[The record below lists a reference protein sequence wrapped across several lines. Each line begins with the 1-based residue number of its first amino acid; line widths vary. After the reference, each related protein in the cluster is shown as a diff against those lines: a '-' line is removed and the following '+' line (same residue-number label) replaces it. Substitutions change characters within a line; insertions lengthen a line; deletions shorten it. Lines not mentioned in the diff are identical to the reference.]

1 MRRRIGL
8 TLGLMCVVSLATV
21 ASQEAGAVGR
31 VNRRE
36 PRAPRV
42 QSQSICASTMYSGPL
57 RGELMVNGVNCVVSE
72 DATIYQIGS
81 GAVPLG
87 TAVRDRMICISAT
100 LQGNRTV
107 IHSISLRPL
116 SRPFDGDGSQFVKEN
131 TEVDRPQ

>member
-8 TLGLMCVVSLATV
+8 TLGLMCVVLLATV
-21 ASQEAGAVGR
+21 PSQEAGAVGR
-31 VNRRE
+31 VNRKA
-36 PRAPRV
+36 RAPRA
-42 QSQSICASTMYSGPL
+42 QSQSICASTIYSGPL
-57 RGELMVNGVNCVVSE
+57 RGEIMVNGVSCVVSE
-72 DATIYQIGS
+72 NATIYQIGS

-100 LQGNRTV
+100 RQQDRMV

-131 TEVDRPQ
+131 TELGPR